1 MAEFFIYPYIA
12 PIFIEDIICASTEV
26 KANVELIIDEVVN
39 MYPKAYS
46 KRLKDDITVTNEID
60 LN

>member
-1 MAEFFIYPYIA
+1 
-12 PIFIEDIICASTEV
+12 EDILCVSTEV
-26 KANVELIIDEVVN
+26 KENAELIIDEVVN